1 VIAGL
6 GEPVDHGGEAGRQQG
21 QANHVEVRTLLGR
34 GWRKVAPRQP
44 ETSHAERDVDPEDP
58 VPRELAQDH
67 AADDR
72 TEDRPEQSRKADQ
85 GHHLPEVA
93 WACGIDEQSLE
104 DGQHQATADALQHPE
119 GDKGLDVPGE
129 AREHRPDREEGEGG
143 HPGLL
148 GAEAI
153 HGPGAHRD
161 HHGEREHVGA
171 DDPLGRRHRRVQL
184 SRECVDRHIDDR
196 RVEHDRHRPD
206 EQGHRKLQE
215 PWIESFVLRWLFHVR
230 VRRHDGFLC
239 RWYLLAAR

>member
-1 VIAGL
+1 MAARPGDSSARPTTSRCELFL
-6 GEPVDHGGEAGRQQG
+6 GAVGARLRHAS
-21 QANHVEVRTLLGR
+21 H
-34 GWRKVAPRQP
+34 
-44 ETSHAERDVDPEDP
+44 ETGHAERDVDPEDP

-93 WACGIDEQSLE
+93 RACGIDEQSLE

-119 GDKGLDVPGE
+119 SDQDLDVPGQ
-129 AREHRPDREEGEGG
+129 AREHRPDREQGESA

-153 HGPGAHRD
+153 HGPGADRDYHR
-161 HHGEREHVGA
+161 ERQHVGA

-184 SRECVDRHIDDR
+184 SRQCVDRHIDDG

-215 PWIESFVLRWLFHVR
+215 RWIEPLALGWLSRRWLVWPALL
-230 VRRHDGFLC
+230 HDGSLPLKT
-239 RWYLLAAR
+239 YLLAAR